1 MNQTLSA
8 ASTSHEMSLAIPA
21 ENLRQ
26 LVESILEC
34 TGTLPGWPVGRVS
47 LNESE
52 AAASM
57 GVPSHVLRD
66 ARYRLKLK
74 HGRTGRSVLYTSEQ
88 LQAALQTMTVN
99 AESSEPS
106 L

>member
-1 MNQTLSA
+1 
-8 ASTSHEMSLAIPA
+8 MSLAIPA

-26 LVESILEC
+26 LIESVLEC

-47 LNESE
+47 LSESE
-52 AAASM
+52 AAACM

-66 ARYRLKLK
+66 ARRRLKLK
-74 HGRTGRSVLYTSEQ
+74 HVRSGRSVLYTSEQ
-88 LQAALQTMTVN
+88 LQAALQTMTKN
-99 AESSEPS
+99 AKSSETN